1 MRHTAIPHIS
11 AQRPRTAK
19 EVTIPDTFLTVEQA
33 AERLGTG
40 VRFIRRLISERRI
53 GYAKF
58 GKHVRIADSV
68 LTAYIEE
75 QTVEPLRGRQ
85 ARFGLVV

>member
-1 MRHTAIPHIS
+1 MNNGERL
-11 AQRPRTAK
+11 
-19 EVTIPDTFLTVEQA
+19 LTVDEA

-40 VRFIRRLISERRI
+40 VRFIRRLVQERRI
-53 GYAKF
+53 RYVKI

-75 QTVEPLRGRQ
+75 RTVEPVRTRRSG
-85 ARFGLVV
+85 FGLVA